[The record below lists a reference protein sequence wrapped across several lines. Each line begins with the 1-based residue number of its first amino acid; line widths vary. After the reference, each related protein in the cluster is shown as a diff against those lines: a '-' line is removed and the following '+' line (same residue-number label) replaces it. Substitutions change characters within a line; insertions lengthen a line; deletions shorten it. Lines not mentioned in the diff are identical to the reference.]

1 MAGSKTLPAHKYGP
15 SVAAEFHARL
25 ADVWAARN
33 VAELPLW
40 APDPDRSLRFTVP
53 VGEDHMMVF
62 ESNHAIDREANTGT
76 AVNWQRVMRVKLVEV
91 RFNG

>member
-1 MAGSKTLPAHKYGP
+1 MAGSKTLPAHKY
-15 SVAAEFHARL
+15 SRAVAVAFHARL

-40 APDPDRSLRFTVP
+40 EAEAGAPDRFLVP
-53 VGEDHMMVF
+53 VAEGYVLVF
-62 ESNHAIDREANTGT
+62 ESNHAVDREASTGR
-76 AVNWQRVMRVKLVEV
+76 AINWRQVTRVKLLEV